1 IRVGKIGLQWLVRH
15 TMTDARNYTRLPA
28 LFHTIDQSDYSLL
41 TRYIEP
47 LYHGFQG
54 RSPMANA
61 VDCSI
66 GWSAER
72 LAQSRRETPAS
83 LFSNVNLQRTAAIC
97 QAVGIP
103 ESGSTLQP
111 RLWSLLPTLFVSGTL
126 DTNTPP
132 FQAEEV
138 RWGFPNSTHLIVEN
152 GGHETLP
159 AAEVQTVI
167 VDFFKGQDVK
177 GRTVSFERPHF
188 LSVEEAKAQ
197 PASRR

>member
-1 IRVGKIGLQWLVRH
+1 
-15 TMTDARNYTRLPA
+15 M
-28 LFHTIDQSDYSLL
+28 
-41 TRYIEP
+41 
-47 LYHGFQG
+47 
-54 RSPMANA
+54 
-61 VDCSI
+61 
-66 GWSAER
+66 
-72 LAQSRRETPAS
+72 
-83 LFSNVNLQRTAAIC
+83 
-97 QAVGIP
+97 GIP

-111 RLWSLLPTLFVSGTL
+111 RLWGLLPTLFVSGTL

-159 AAEVQTVI
+159 SSEVHAVI
-167 VDFFKGQDVK
+167 VDFFKGEDVR